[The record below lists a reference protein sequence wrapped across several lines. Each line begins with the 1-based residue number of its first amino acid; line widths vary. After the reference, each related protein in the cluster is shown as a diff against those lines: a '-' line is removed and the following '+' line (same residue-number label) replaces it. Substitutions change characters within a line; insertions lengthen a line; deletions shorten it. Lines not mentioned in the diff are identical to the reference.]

1 MASCACHPGASCI
14 GRVSG
19 FQKLS
24 RGCRRLVALLLSFL
38 PPGSLYPGLP
48 QSSLPSLR
56 HPMAFL
62 WQQFGSTAGTAISL
76 LSSYRG
82 LSSPY
87 VPLILS
93 LSLPTPLNENPAF
106 PYQRDCLNPWLNQ
119 NSKDL
124 DQRWLVYWQWQLM
137 TITPS
142 CSHARLT
149 IFGSRHASAGH
160 WLTVSYQPER
170 LV

>member
-1 MASCACHPGASCI
+1 MTPVPLQDIMASCACHPGASCI

-106 PYQRDCLNPWLNQ
+106 PYQRVPSGLPEP
-119 NSKDL
+119 
-124 DQRWLVYWQWQLM
+124 M
-137 TITPS
+137 TQS
-142 CSHARLT
+142 EQQ
-149 IFGSRHASAGH
+149 GS
-160 WLTVSYQPER
+160 
-170 LV
+170 